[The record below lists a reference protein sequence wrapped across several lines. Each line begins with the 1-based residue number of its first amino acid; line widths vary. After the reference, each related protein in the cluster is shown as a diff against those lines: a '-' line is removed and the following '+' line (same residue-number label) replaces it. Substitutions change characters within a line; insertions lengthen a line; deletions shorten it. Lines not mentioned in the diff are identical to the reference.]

1 MSRPSPGTALAT
13 LDAVV
18 VVLARNAAQRSG
30 LRGRRSPHPGDV
42 TRHTVGQGARSRL
55 SPAEV
60 DRKHAAI

>member
-13 LDAVV
+13 LDAA
-18 VVLARNAAQRSG
+18 VLARKAAQRA
-30 LRGRRSPHPGDV
+30 RAARPAVPHPGDA